1 MNNTSAQH
9 STAILVTRNGM
20 GYAEEALQHKL
31 IKTYF
36 TLLNDSDML
45 PGIICFYA
53 DGIQLVVEGSP
64 VLDELKALESK
75 GVHLVV
81 CNTCLKYYGLAD
93 KLQVGLIGGMHDII
107 AAQWHADK
115 VISI

>member
-1 MNNTSAQH
+1 MNSISTQP

-20 GYAEEALQHKL
+20 GHAEESLQHRL

-36 TLLNDSDML
+36 TLLNDNDML

-53 DGIQLVVEGSP
+53 GGIQLVVEGSP
-64 VLDELKALESK
+64 VLDELRALESK

-93 KLQVGLIGGMHDII
+93 KLQVGIIGGMHDII
-107 AAQWHADK
+107 TTQWHADK

>member
-1 MNNTSAQH
+1 MNKISAQH

-20 GYAEEALQHKL
+20 GHAQEPLQQKL

-36 TLLNDSDML
+36 TLLNENDTL

-53 DGIQLVVEGSP
+53 DGIQLVVQGSP

-81 CNTCLKYYGLAD
+81 CNTCLKYYDLAD
-93 KLQVGLIGGMHDII
+93 KLQVGIIGGMHDII
-107 AAQWHADK
+107 AAQWHAEK